1 MTHIIKLTNATKGG
15 PEHIYLNTAHIVT
28 FSRFK
33 PFRMTEEN
41 TWVIMLA
48 DISHQVSESPEEVMQ
63 MINAGKYDN
72 QAIAIK
78 DTL

>member
-1 MTHIIKLTNATKGG
+1 
-15 PEHIYLNTAHIVT
+15 
-28 FSRFK
+28 
-33 PFRMTEEN
+33 MTEEN

-48 DISHQVSESPEEVMQ
+48 EVSHQVSESPEEVMQ